1 MEKLSKKRAAKVAG
15 VSIYRLNKDIE
26 MGRLK
31 TLPAGGVCAKSLGE
45 LYTVQDEPL
54 EPVLLARP
62 HKPSPSIQGLPD
74 QSVPA
79 GASEG
84 SPETLY
90 LRLIGKLEALL
101 SLAERHRL
109 MIEQQRRNIG
119 MLNRINQRQERELQ
133 YLRRELSQ
141 SKQLE
146 MQPWRRLIDRF
157 SGPHRT

>member
-26 MGRLK
+26 KGRLK
-31 TLPAGGVCAKSLGE
+31 TLAAGGVCAKSLSE
-45 LYTVQDEPL
+45 LYTVQGGPL
-54 EPVLLARP
+54 EPVLLA
-62 HKPSPSIQGLPD
+62 KSSEPSPSIQGFPD
-74 QSVPA
+74 QSVHN

-84 SPETLY
+84 SPEPLH
-90 LRLIGKLEALL
+90 LRLVGKLETLL

-119 MLNRINQRQERELQ
+119 MLNRINQRQERELH

-141 SKQLE
+141 IKQVE
-146 MQPWRRLIDRF
+146 MQPWRRLFDRF
-157 SGPHRT
+157 NGPHRT